1 MNGDVTFTW
10 TVSTTETS
18 TLFRIQYNNGWIGI
32 NDTRYTVKDVFLYEY
47 ITFDVTERLS
57 HEYDRWTYR
66 GKTIFI

>member
-18 TLFRIQYNNGWIGI
+18 LLFRVHYNNCWTEF
-32 NDTRYTVKDVFLYEY
+32 NDTIYTVKDVFLYEY
-47 ITFDVTERLS
+47 ITIDVTERLS